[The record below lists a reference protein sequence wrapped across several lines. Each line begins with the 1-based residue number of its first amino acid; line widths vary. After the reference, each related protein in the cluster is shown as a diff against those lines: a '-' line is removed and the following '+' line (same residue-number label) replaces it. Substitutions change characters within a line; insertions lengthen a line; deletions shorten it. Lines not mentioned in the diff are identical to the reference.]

1 MAEKCEI
8 TLDIEGMHCQSC
20 ANTVTSTLKDNGM
33 EDVKVNY
40 AANEAVFVTD
50 KKEKLD
56 KVIQSISKL
65 GYKAHVHGE
74 ETEEKPKPSYGLEI
88 RLLICII
95 LTLPLF
101 LHMFLP
107 FGPLHNPL
115 VQLLLCLP
123 VFIIGLFYFGK
134 SAWGSLMAKS
144 PNMDVLITMG
154 FSAAFIYSLIVMRHF
169 PLPPAHP
176 LYFETSATII
186 TLVLLGNFMEKRS
199 VKQTTSA
206 LTELLKIQ
214 KLKAHK
220 VMVHNGNEMLMD
232 TDYRGLKPG
241 DILQVNKGESIP
253 VDGVITEGEVSLNES
268 MVSGESNPVNKTKAD
283 KVIGGTIVVSG
294 HLRMKAEKV
303 GKDTVV
309 SHIIDMVKKAQGS
322 APKIQRIGDKVS
334 AIFVPAVIGV
344 AALTFVITVLVLHLS
359 LENAI
364 LNTIAV
370 LVVACPCAMGLATP
384 TAVAVALGK
393 AAKEGILIKGA
404 STMEAIVGIKNIALD
419 KTGTLTTGSF
429 SLKNINTLN
438 GLTKDEV
445 ENIVFSMEQYSS
457 HPIAQSISASLK
469 NKANLIS
476 LQGVEEN
483 EGLGL
488 KATDEKGHKY
498 VIGSYKIAEKLTPES
513 EHSVYLLRD
522 NELIATIDMED
533 TLRNHAKQAIEG
545 LRQQGIHIVMIS
557 GDKEEKCR
565 EVAEKLGID
574 EVHAEQLPYQKLDE
588 ISRLVKT
595 APTAMVGDGINDAPA
610 LAISNVGV
618 SLGAATK
625 IAMQSA
631 QVILLGDNDLSQ
643 LPKVFSISKITLRVI
658 KQNLFWA
665 FLYNIIAIPLA
676 ASGIISPMLGAL
688 AMSFSDVV
696 VVGNSL
702 RLKRLL

>member
-20 ANTVTSTLKDNGM
+20 ANTVASALKDSGM

-50 KKEKLD
+50 KTEKLD
-56 KVIQSISKL
+56 KVIHSINKL

-74 ETEEKPKPSYGLEI
+74 EKEAVAKPSYGLEI
-88 RLLICII
+88 RLGICML

-101 LHMFLP
+101 IDMFMSH
-107 FGPLHNPL
+107 GPIHNPL
-115 VQLLLCLP
+115 VQLLLCSP
-123 VFIIGLFYFGK
+123 VFVIGVLYFGK

-144 PNMDVLITMG
+144 PNMDVLVTMG
-154 FSAAFIYSLIVMRHF
+154 FCAAFIYSLIVMRHF
-169 PLPPAHP
+169 PAPPLHP

-186 TLVLLGNFMEKRS
+186 TLVLLGNFMEKKS
-199 VKQTTSA
+199 VRQTTSA

-220 VMVHNGNEMLMD
+220 VMVHDGKEMLMD
-232 TDYRGLKPG
+232 TDYRDLQKG

-253 VDGVITEGEVSLNES
+253 VDGTILEGDASLNES
-268 MVSGESNPVNKTKAD
+268 MVSGESMPIAKTKGD
-283 KVIGGTIVVSG
+283 SVIGGTIVVNG

-309 SHIIDMVKKAQGS
+309 AHIIDMVKKAQGS

-334 AIFVPAVIGV
+334 AIFVPAVILIS
-344 AALTFVITVLVLHLS
+344 ALTFVITYLVMHLS
-359 LENAI
+359 LENSV

-393 AAKEGILIKGA
+393 AAQEGILIKGA
-404 STMEAIVGIKNIALD
+404 STMEAIVDIKNIALD

-429 SLKNINTLN
+429 SLKQINTLN
-438 GLTKDEV
+438 GIARDEV
-445 ENIVFSMEQYSS
+445 ENVIYSMEQYST
-457 HPIAQSISASLK
+457 HPIAQSLLASLK
-469 NKANLIS
+469 SRAVKMHLNNIEEKE
-476 LQGVEEN
+476 GV
-483 EGLGL
+483 GL
-488 KATDEKGHKY
+488 KATDDAGQTY
-498 VIGSYKIAEKLTPES
+498 IIGSYKIAEKLTGES
-513 EHSVYLLRD
+513 QHSIYLLKND
-522 NELIATIDMED
+522 KLVATIDIED
-533 TLRNHAKQAIEG
+533 TLRNNAEVAIEG
-545 LRQQGIHIVMIS
+545 IKKLGIHVVMIS
-557 GDKEEKCR
+557 GDKEAKCK
-565 EVAEKLGID
+565 EVAAKLGID

-588 ISRLVKT
+588 ISRLAKSS
-595 APTAMVGDGINDAPA
+595 PTAMVGDGINDAPA
-610 LAISNVGV
+610 LAIANVGI

-631 QVILLGDNDLSQ
+631 QVVLLSDNDLSQ
-643 LPKVFSISKITLRVI
+643 LPKVFSISKTTLKVI

-665 FLYNIIAIPLA
+665 ILYNIIAIPLA
-676 ASGIISPMLGAL
+676 ASGIISPILGAF
-688 AMSFSDVV
+688 AMSFSDVI

-702 RLKRLL
+702 RLKRIL

>member
-20 ANTVTSTLKDNGM
+20 ANTVASTLKDNGM
-33 EDVKVNY
+33 EEVKVNY
-40 AANEAVFVTD
+40 AANEAVFITD
-50 KKEKLD
+50 KKDKLD
-56 KVIQSISKL
+56 TVIHSINKL

-74 ETEEKPKPSYGLEI
+74 STEEQAKPSYGLEI
-88 RLLICII
+88 RLIICTA

-107 FGPLHNPL
+107 FELLHSPL

-123 VFIIGLFYFGK
+123 VFVIGLLYFGK

-199 VKQTTSA
+199 VRQTTSA

-220 VMVHNGNEMLMD
+220 VMVHDGHEMLMD
-232 TDYRGLKPG
+232 TDYRDLQVG

-253 VDGVITEGEVSLNES
+253 VDGVIIEGEASLNES
-268 MVSGESNPVNKTKAD
+268 MVSGESIPVSKTKGTS
-283 KVIGGTIVVSG
+283 VIGGTIVVNG
-294 HLRMKAEKV
+294 HVRMKAEKV

-322 APKIQRIGDKVS
+322 APKIQRLGDKVS
-334 AIFVPAVIGV
+334 AVFVPAVIGG
-344 AALTFVITVLVLHLS
+344 AGLTFVITYLLLHLS
-359 LENAI
+359 LENAV

-404 STMEAIVGIKNIALD
+404 STMEAIVGIKNMALD

-429 SLKNINTLN
+429 SLKSINTLN
-438 GLTKDEV
+438 GIAQNEV
-445 ENIVFSMEQYSS
+445 ENIVFSMEQYST

-469 NKANLIS
+469 NKATRINLKDVTE
-476 LQGVEEN
+476 Q

-488 KATDEKGHKY
+488 TATDEKGHKY
-498 VIGSYKIAEKLTPES
+498 TIGSYKIAEKLTAET
-513 EHSVYLLRD
+513 EHSVYLIKDGALA
-522 NELIATIDMED
+522 ATIDLED

-545 LRQQGIHIVMIS
+545 IKQLGIHVVMIS
-557 GDKEEKCR
+557 GDKEAKCR
-565 EVAEKLGID
+565 EVSQKLGID
-574 EVHAEQLPYQKLDE
+574 EIHAEQLPYQKLDE
-588 ISRLVKT
+588 ISRLTKS

-610 LAISNVGV
+610 LAMANVGI

-643 LPKVFSISKITLRVI
+643 LPKVFSISKITLRII

-665 FLYNIIAIPLA
+665 FFYNIIAIPLA
-676 ASGIISPMLGAL
+676 ASGIISPMLSAL
-688 AMSFSDVV
+688 SMAFSDVI

-702 RLKRLL
+702 RLKRIL